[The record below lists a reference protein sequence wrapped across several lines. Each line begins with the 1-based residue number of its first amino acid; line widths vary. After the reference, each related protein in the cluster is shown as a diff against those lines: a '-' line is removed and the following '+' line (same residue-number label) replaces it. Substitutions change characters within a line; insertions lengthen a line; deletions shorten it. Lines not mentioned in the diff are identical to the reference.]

1 MHFHFT
7 IFVELHLHMTLI
19 LVILIFGFAGTD
31 RMSYLHF
38 AVVEFSLHFGRYVF
52 LVALVGV
59 LHPSGHWVVRLEDMF
74 RVQGAPTITLYR
86 GLTSPQTFL
95 YRDKLK

>member
-1 MHFHFT
+1 
-7 IFVELHLHMTLI
+7 
-19 LVILIFGFAGTD
+19 
-31 RMSYLHF
+31 MSYLHF

-86 GLTSPQTFL
+86 GPHFASDFLVQGQAKMKMKLNVTSLNEDTICFV
-95 YRDKLK
+95 Y